1 MKSLPKDNSEVESL
15 ETSAPPVSSSLR
27 FETAALEVRKDCY
40 KNPRV
45 IHVTL
50 KNSVVN
56 PGMVDYFR
64 RLGKIVKAIPS
75 YPVVDI
81 PGYFKM
87 GFCMNTPEIYIWVR
101 QKPSSDFEAFLM
113 THLRSSLQEPAG
125 PKPQE

>member
-1 MKSLPKDNSEVESL
+1 VKLFPKENSEVDSL

-27 FETAALEVRKDCY
+27 LETAALEIRKDCY

-45 IHVTL
+45 IHITL
-50 KNSVVN
+50 KNTVVN

-64 RLGKIVKAIPS
+64 KLGKIVKAIPS

-87 GFCMNTPEIYIWVR
+87 GFCMNTPEIYIWIR
-101 QKPSSDFEAFLM
+101 QKPSSDFEEYLM
-113 THLRSSLQEPAG
+113 AHLRSSLQEPAG
-125 PKPQE
+125 LKQQD